1 MFSTEDNP
9 VQTIE
14 YNITLEQFLDFNR
27 SVAEENYHAQKKK
40 SVVMGCIEVI
50 VGLLF
55 IVVLLTQKSMVDHL
69 NLFLILGALLMFF
82 GAYSIIF

>member
-40 SVVMGCIEVI
+40 SVVDRKS
-50 VGLLF
+50 
-55 IVVLLTQKSMVDHL
+55 VV
-69 NLFLILGALLMFF
+69 
-82 GAYSIIF
+82 